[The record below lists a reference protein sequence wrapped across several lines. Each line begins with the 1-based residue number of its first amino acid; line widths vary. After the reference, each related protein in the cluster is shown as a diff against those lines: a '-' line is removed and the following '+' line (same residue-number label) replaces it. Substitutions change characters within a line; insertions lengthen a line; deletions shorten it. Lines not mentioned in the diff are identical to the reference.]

1 MKKVNFSL
9 FIVALLGMYSCSK
22 DEPNDPVIPNEEELI
37 TTMIWQLI
45 PASGTDTVTFTFT
58 DLDGD
63 GGDAPVIVNDTLE
76 ANQQYSSQITLLNE
90 LEMPAENITDEVHD
104 EASDHQFFYQ
114 TTGAEVTVAYN
125 DNDGFGN
132 PIGIS
137 TNVNTT
143 NSSSGTITIT
153 LRHQPDKNGSGV
165 AQGNIQNAGGETD
178 IEVTFNVVVQ

>member
-1 MKKVNFSL
+1 
-9 FIVALLGMYSCSK
+9 
-22 DEPNDPVIPNEEELI
+22 
-37 TTMIWQLI
+37 
-45 PASGTDTVTFTFT
+45 
-58 DLDGD
+58 
-63 GGDAPVIVNDTLE
+63 
-76 ANQQYSSQITLLNE
+76 
-90 LEMPAENITDEVHD
+90 MPAENITDEVHD

-114 TTGAEVTVAYN
+114 PTTAEVTIAYN

-178 IEVTFNVVVQ
+178 IEVTFNVLVQ